1 MTNHRAEGPLL
12 HDISNEAPPQTDK
25 ACTEEQARGCVRE
38 ELRSRETGGIGTI
51 APGMMTGK
59 RSDGR

>member
-1 MTNHRAEGPLL
+1 M
-12 HDISNEAPPQTDK
+12 PQTDE
-25 ACTEEQARGCVRE
+25 ACTEVQGVDGLKE
-38 ELRSRETGGIGTI
+38 ELRSRETGGIGRI

>member
-1 MTNHRAEGPLL
+1 V
-12 HDISNEAPPQTDK
+12 
-25 ACTEEQARGCVRE
+25 QAVGSVTE
-38 ELRSRETGGIGTI
+38 ELRSRGTGGIVRI

>member
-1 MTNHRAEGPLL
+1 MAREHITTVERT
-12 HDISNEAPPQTDK
+12 SNEAPPQTDK
-25 ACTEEQARGCVRE
+25 ACTGVQAVGCVIE
-38 ELRSRETGGIGTI
+38 GLRSRETGGIARI